1 MMLGE
6 WCTLKRCSSSSTV
19 SGHRR
24 MMEST
29 KNRVAVRRDL
39 QLNQAWECARTGHW
53 PFRRNAKT
61 PASAQSLIP
70 YGNEPEGLGGEPGRG
85 RCWDGFEW
93 EADVV
98 LNGRWRQPRRRVV
111 RCCRVRITGGWSCGA
126 CGREARE
133 CGQAVGNASA
143 LSTGCPHGPQG
154 SRRSVGLVHK
164 STGFSPCR
172 GVANRSTR
180 RGAQCVHAALVS
192 RRSMSRNSWSRA
204 ALTSRAAARSSSATA
219 TLSSCSKV
227 TPGRR

>member
-1 MMLGE
+1 MPVVVAPAQLRSDAAPIRHHVVHLGRYGPS
-6 WCTLKRCSSSSTV
+6 LGYAGTV
-19 SGHRR
+19 VLFGLLHSPLEPRR
-24 MMEST
+24 
-29 KNRVAVRRDL
+29 
-39 QLNQAWECARTGHW
+39 
-53 PFRRNAKT
+53 
-61 PASAQSLIP
+61 ASVHDSSLIP
-70 YGNEPEGLGGEPGRG
+70 YGNEPEGMGGEPGRG
-85 RCWDGFEW
+85 RCWDRFEW
-93 EADVV
+93 DADVV

-111 RCCRVRITGGWSCGA
+111 RCCPLRITGGWSCGA

>member
-1 MMLGE
+1 MRRAG
-6 WCTLKRCSSSSTV
+6 CSGGRGSRGVNRARHCEGGACPIGHATFDHSGSSPPCATTGTV
-19 SGHRR
+19 SGNCCWTRL
-24 MMEST
+24 S
-29 KNRVAVRRDL
+29 VD
-39 QLNQAWECARTGHW
+39 G
-53 PFRRNAKT
+53 
-61 PASAQSLIP
+61 SLIP
-70 YGNEPEGLGGEPGRG
+70 YGNEPEGMGGEPGRG
-85 RCWDGFEW
+85 RCWDRFEW
-93 EADVV
+93 DADVV

-111 RCCRVRITGGWSCGA
+111 RCCPLRITGGWSCGA

>member
-1 MMLGE
+1 M
-6 WCTLKRCSSSSTV
+6 
-19 SGHRR
+19 HRR
-24 MMEST
+24 
-29 KNRVAVRRDL
+29 RRRRDGRRPGWIDRAGNDRRCGAL
-39 QLNQAWECARTGHW
+39 ATHRTG
-53 PFRRNAKT
+53 
-61 PASAQSLIP
+61 SLIP
-70 YGNEPEGLGGEPGRG
+70 YGNEPEGMGGEPGRG
-85 RCWDGFEW
+85 RCWDRFEW
-93 EADVV
+93 DADVV

-111 RCCRVRITGGWSCGA
+111 RCCPLRITGGWSCGA